1 MSVLTDADCTR
12 AKDSLEEAISEKNRS
27 VHVLGSNSSNWKND
41 LTKMKEEAMIF
52 VITSESEEE
61 DKEKQS
67 NHKKSLSRASAGQ
80 SSYDKL
86 LDEKEGKLS
95 LFGGCVEGL

>member
-12 AKDSLEEAISEKNRS
+12 ARDSLEEAISEKNRS
-27 VHVLGSNSSNWKND
+27 VHVLGSNSSNWKNN
-41 LTKMKEEAMIF
+41 LTKMKDEAMIF
-52 VITSESEEE
+52 VITSEEEE
-61 DKEKQS
+61 KEKQS

-86 LDEKEGKLS
+86 PDEKE
-95 LFGGCVEGL
+95 